1 MIKISR
7 IVTLIRKQCS
17 PFFERAFVGCFGR
30 CANFLLIA
38 LFTFPI
44 SLSFVSAQEVRSSN
58 ARSTLIH
65 PNTISATKIAIAR
78 YDKIVANGGWSV
90 IPKGPLLREGSAD
103 QRILLVRRRLVLS
116 GDMKPR
122 RLKSIQFDSDV
133 AAGVKRFQRRH
144 GLKPSGILG
153 RSTRR
158 AMNVSARER
167 LNQLRI
173 NWLRLSDHL
182 EKIQGQKKY
191 VLVNIP
197 SFELQAIEND
207 RLALVSRVVVG
218 KTSTPTPELSASIRA
233 INLLPYWHVPQS
245 IATRALIP
253 HIKKDINYL
262 QRERLRVYST
272 SGGGGEVNP
281 SEINW
286 WQFQGERYVFRQDPG
301 PQNALG
307 LIRIDMPNKHIVY
320 MHDTPLKKLFRYH
333 ARPFSAGCVRI
344 QKIFELA
351 TWLAHADAGIDRNRI
366 EAMINQSKQVTIK
379 LAEQIPVHF
388 VYITAWS
395 KTPLFVEFRSDIYR
409 KDGQRLVIASNDG
422 WDTQVTKIMP

>member
-1 MIKISR
+1 MRFVFSLF
-7 IVTLIRKQCS
+7 IV
-17 PFFERAFVGCFGR
+17 
-30 CANFLLIA
+30 LIA
-38 LFTFPI
+38 TQFNAVST
-44 SLSFVSAQEVRSSN
+44 SAQEVRSSN
-58 ARSTLIH
+58 ATSTLIN
-65 PNTISATKIAIAR
+65 PGTLASTKIAIAR
-78 YDKIVANGGWSV
+78 YEKIDSKGGWDE
-90 IPKGPLLREGSAD
+90 IPKGPLLREGSSD
-103 QRILLVRRRLVLS
+103 RRVLMVRRRLVLT
-116 GDMKPR
+116 GDIKPR

-133 AAGVKRFQRRH
+133 AAGVKRFQKRH

-158 AMNVSARER
+158 AMNVSARDR
-167 LNQLRI
+167 LDQLRT
-173 NWLRLSDHL
+173 NWLRLSEQL
-182 EKIQGQKKY
+182 EKIRGQKKY

-197 SFELQAIEND
+197 SFELQAIENN

-245 IATRALIP
+245 IARRALVP

-272 SGGGGEVNP
+272 TGEGGEINP
-281 SEINW
+281 HEINW
-286 WQFQGERYVFRQDPG
+286 WQFQGQRYVFRQDPG

-333 ARPFSAGCVRI
+333 ARPFSAGCVRV
-344 QKIFELA
+344 QKIIELA
-351 TWLAHADAGIDRNRI
+351 TWLVQSDTGLDRNRI
-366 EAMINQSKQVTIK
+366 EAIINQGKQVTIK
-379 LAEQIPVHF
+379 LVEKVPVHF
-388 VYITAWS
+388 AYITAWS
-395 KTPLFVEFRSDIYR
+395 KSPNFVEFRSDIYR

-422 WDTQVTKIMP
+422 WNTQVTKIMP